1 MQYDFDEVIER
12 RGTGALKYEALLPR
26 WGRDDLIPLWVADM
40 DFRTPPFIMEAIRRR
55 CEHEILGYTVKPRA
69 FFEAIRDWVDRRH
82 GWKVNASEIGFAPG
96 IVPGISSA
104 IQCFTEPGDKI
115 MIQPPVYHPF
125 AMIIRENGR
134 EIVNNPLILENG
146 RYRMDFNHMK
156 EAVRGCRMFILCN
169 PHNPGGRV
177 WSPEELRCVAE
188 ICTANG
194 TLVVSDEI
202 HADLTLP
209 GHRHTVFATV
219 SEQARMNSVTYMA
232 PSKTFNVPGLG
243 SSYVICQNP
252 DLFAKY
258 QDFVSG
264 RELAEGH
271 VFAYDGL
278 ISAYSGP
285 EGEEWLAQALDYIQE
300 NIRFIDA
307 ELRRRMPKI
316 KAIMPDASY
325 LVFLDCRELNLSQKE
340 LVAFFVDGARLALN
354 DGSIFGKEG
363 EGFMRLNAGCPR
375 SILERAL
382 SQLEE
387 AYENRGFRQQQS
399 QN

>member
-156 EAVRGCRMFILCN
+156 EAVLAACSSCAIPTTPEAAYGVRRNCAAWLKSVRQTA
-169 PHNPGGRV
+169 R
-177 WSPEELRCVAE
+177 WS
-188 ICTANG
+188 
-194 TLVVSDEI
+194 
-202 HADLTLP
+202 
-209 GHRHTVFATV
+209 
-219 SEQARMNSVTYMA
+219 
-232 PSKTFNVPGLG
+232 
-243 SSYVICQNP
+243 
-252 DLFAKY
+252 
-258 QDFVSG
+258 
-264 RELAEGH
+264 
-271 VFAYDGL
+271 
-278 ISAYSGP
+278 
-285 EGEEWLAQALDYIQE
+285 
-300 NIRFIDA
+300 
-307 ELRRRMPKI
+307 
-316 KAIMPDASY
+316 
-325 LVFLDCRELNLSQKE
+325 FLMKS
-340 LVAFFVDGARLALN
+340 
-354 DGSIFGKEG
+354 
-363 EGFMRLNAGCPR
+363 MR
-375 SILERAL
+375 I
-382 SQLEE
+382 
-387 AYENRGFRQQQS
+387 
-399 QN
+399 